1 MSFIR
6 QNSPIIFLCAKAEK
20 GCPLLQPPSF
30 IACARF
36 VVYHAK
42 QKIYFNKYLLT
53 LNFFKMTTNQ
63 KSYSDSYRYEAF
75 MKRAHRAE
83 RDFSRGID
91 NSVFRLLNDIDC
103 GYYGKPRDYP
113 KQVIKIKN
121 YLFRAIDKVLK
132 WKLNPDERR
141 AVTFYESQLS
151 VANDENSL
159 ADVIAG
165 LLDATQRF
173 VNY

>member
-1 MSFIR
+1 MIES
-6 QNSPIIFLCAKAEK
+6 
-20 GCPLLQPPSF
+20 
-30 IACARF
+30 
-36 VVYHAK
+36 
-42 QKIYFNKYLLT
+42 
-53 LNFFKMTTNQ
+53 Q

-103 GYYGKPRDYP
+103 GYYGKPKDHP

-121 YLFRAIDKVLK
+121 YLFKAIAKVLK

-141 AVTFYESQLS
+141 TVTFYEGQLPG
-151 VANDENSL
+151 ANDESSL
-159 ADVIAG
+159 ADIVAG